1 MRADEKFAAGDFM
14 ERMFNA
20 TQMPTSLV
28 SGLRFICSTRRRG
41 RAILGGVAV
50 LWLTGCA
57 SPSPAS
63 RQADQVVPP
72 PRVDVTRH
80 QAWRDAEALAAL
92 DPGRLT
98 VIGAGES
105 MRPVYGENTILVL
118 QKIPYES
125 LTPGMNVAYR
135 NSQGRVVLHRLVAKQ
150 SAGWRAVGLNNP
162 DEDEERVTPYNLL
175 GIVYAS
181 FANDE
186 VE

>member
-1 MRADEKFAAGDFM
+1 MIPAGAAALAG
-14 ERMFNA
+14 A
-20 TQMPTSLV
+20 S
-28 SGLRFICSTRRRG
+28 
-41 RAILGGVAV
+41 
-50 LWLTGCA
+50 CA
-57 SPSPAS
+57 STSPAG
-63 RQADQVVPP
+63 READTFTPP

-80 QAWRDAEALAAL
+80 QAWRDAEALAAM
-92 DPGRLT
+92 DPNRLT

-135 NSQGRVVLHRLVAKQ
+135 NAQGRVVLHRLVAKE
-150 SAGWRAVGLNNP
+150 SGGWRAVGFNNA
-162 DEDEERVTPYNLL
+162 DEDAERVTTYNLL

-181 FANDE
+181 FANEE